1 MGGNSGDLTGQTF
14 GTCTLVKSLG
24 QGGMGAVYLAR
35 QTRPSRNVAVKI
47 LLPVHA
53 ADDQLYHEFLARFQR
68 EGDVIARLEH
78 VNIMPIYEYGE
89 HNHLPYLVMPYL
101 TGGSLRD
108 LLARRGSLPLA
119 NATSYIEQAASALD
133 YAHAHG
139 IVHRDLKPANFLL
152 HADGRL
158 VLADFGIARIID
170 NSGDSAIAGLTN
182 TGTIVGTPD
191 YMAPEMAQG
200 DPLDYRVDIY
210 ELGIVLYQ
218 MLTGHV
224 PFTGSSPYAI
234 VIQHIQTKLPL
245 VHVSHPNIPSAVDDV
260 LQKAT
265 AKQPTERFLT
275 AGAMAQALRKAI
287 QQIPD
292 QSPTLVDPQQALPTN
307 PPSLAPST
315 QAPAASY
322 QAMQQQPPIAP
333 PIITNQAPIKLAAN
347 AHIPAAQTH
356 NVSTIAHNQPAPH
369 QLPPKRSTAVR
380 HNGRWIALIAALIIL
395 IGGGI
400 FATTLLYNPAQHN
413 KNGSTGISTVQQS
426 PAANTQASLPKG
438 AEFYSTTTPA
448 PPACNKKDN
457 GWKLFR
463 GSFDC
468 SSATL
473 HIYGPTAA
481 GQLGG
486 TFLNQLPNGR
496 SYPGDYV
503 VQAHIQPVH
512 QSAFGIYFR
521 NQPGEFPLGTYTFL
535 VNPDGT
541 WQANVYDNT
550 TGAPKEL
557 TRGTQTVTG
566 GTNTWMTLAVVM
578 KGPKFSFYI
587 NDTLVGTTQDATY
600 SSGTAGIAVD
610 HNGEIIADQFS
621 LYYAAQP

>member
-14 GTCTLVKSLG
+14 GTCTLVKALG

-35 QTRPSRNVAVKI
+35 QTRPSRNVAVKL

-53 ADDQLYHEFLARFQR
+53 ADDLLYHEFFARFQR
-68 EGDVIARLEH
+68 EADVIARLEH

-89 HNHLPYLVMPYL
+89 HNHIPYLVMPYL

-108 LLARRGSLPLA
+108 LLARCGSLSLA

-170 NSGDSAIAGLTN
+170 SSSDSAIVGLTS

-200 DPLDYRVDIY
+200 DQLDYRVDIY

-234 VIQHIQTKLPL
+234 VIQHIQKNLPL
-245 VHVSHPNIPSAVDDV
+245 IHVSHPNIPSAVDDV

-265 AKQPTERFLT
+265 AKQPTERFLS

-287 QQIPD
+287 QQVPS
-292 QSPTLVDPQQALPTN
+292 QSPTLVNQQQMSPTN
-307 PPSLAPST
+307 PPIHTSST
-315 QAPAASY
+315 QAPPASY
-322 QAMQQQPPIAP
+322 QAMQPQPPLAP
-333 PIITNQAPIKLAAN
+333 PIITNQAPIKMAAN
-347 AHIPAAQTH
+347 THIPTGQTH
-356 NVSTIAHNQPAPH
+356 SVPTIEHNQPAPYQH
-369 QLPPKRSTAVR
+369 PPKRSTDAR
-380 HNGRWIALIAALIIL
+380 HNGKWIVLIAALIIL
-395 IGGGI
+395 IGGGAI
-400 FATTLLYNPAQHN
+400 ASALLYNPAQQN
-413 KNGSTGISTVQQS
+413 KNGPTGTPTVQQS

-438 AEFYSTTTPA
+438 KQLYSTTTPA
-448 PPACNKKDN
+448 PPACNKTDN
-457 GWKLFR
+457 VWKVVR
-463 GSFDC
+463 GNFDC
-468 SSATL
+468 FSAAL

-481 GQLGG
+481 TQVGG
-486 TFLNQLPNGR
+486 TILSRLPDGR
-496 SYPGDYV
+496 IYPDDYV
-503 VQAHIQPVH
+503 VQAHIQSLR
-512 QSAFGIYFR
+512 QSTFGIYFR
-521 NQPGEFPLGTYTFL
+521 NQPGEFPLGTYAFL
-535 VNPDGT
+535 VNPNGT
-541 WQANVYDNT
+541 WQANVYDNI
-550 TGAPKEL
+550 TGTPKEL
-557 TRGTQTVTG
+557 TRGTQTVTS
-566 GTNTWMTLAVVM
+566 GTNTWMTLAVVV
-578 KGPKFSFYI
+578 KGDKFSFYI
-587 NDTLVGTTQDATY
+587 NDTSVGTTQDATY

-610 HNGEIIADQFS
+610 HNGEIVTDQFS
-621 LYYAAQP
+621 LYDTRP